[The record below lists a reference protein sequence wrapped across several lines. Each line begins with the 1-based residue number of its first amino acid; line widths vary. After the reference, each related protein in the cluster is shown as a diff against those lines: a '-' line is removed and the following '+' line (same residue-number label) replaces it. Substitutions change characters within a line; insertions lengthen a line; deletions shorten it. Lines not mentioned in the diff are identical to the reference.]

1 MKLSRA
7 AIALYVGLVFA
18 SGLVLGAFGQR
29 LYTASTVAAKQ
40 RPNPEEMRKRIV
52 AEYESRLKLSPEQL
66 GRLNVIL
73 DETRARMEEAR
84 KGMRP
89 AYQKIHEDQVAKIR
103 ELLNP
108 DQQAEYDKMRKE
120 REQREQH
127 QKQSGRGI

>member
-29 LYTASTVAAKQ
+29 LYTASTVVNKQ
-40 RPNPEEMRKRIV
+40 RQNPEEMRKRIV
-52 AEYESRLKLSPEQL
+52 AEYESRLKLTPEQL
-66 GRLNVIL
+66 AKLNAIL

-84 KGMRP
+84 KGIRP
-89 AYQKIHEDQVAKIR
+89 TYEKIHEDQVAKIR

-108 DQQAEYDKMRKE
+108 NQQAEYDKMRKE
-120 REQREQH
+120 RQEREQR
-127 QKQSGRGI
+127 QKQSGRGL